1 MYLKSRTAVS
11 GEQAKEEIYSFWS
24 VLSGLQ
30 MYSIALSTVVLIP
43 YGSQI
48 HIFDNY
54 IPFSVR
60 MKEAVR
66 EGQSIFSYDPKGKA
80 TEAYRRVTE
89 EVLKDAI

>member
-1 MYLKSRTAVS
+1 MHMEVKSIS
-11 GEQAKEEIYSFWS
+11 
-24 VLSGLQ
+24 
-30 MYSIALSTVVLIP
+30 LI
-43 YGSQI
+43 I
-48 HIFDNY
+48 IFH
-54 IPFSVR
+54 FLLR

>member
-1 MYLKSRTAVS
+1 M
-11 GEQAKEEIYSFWS
+11 GIS
-24 VLSGLQ
+24 VLSAQICCITGQ
-30 MYSIALSTVVLIP
+30 NIKFNGCNIHGDWHV

>member
-1 MYLKSRTAVS
+1 MIAHKS
-11 GEQAKEEIYSFWS
+11 GEINEFSKEMKANADKMESDARNNMELLRN
-24 VLSGLQ
+24 V
-30 MYSIALSTVVLIP
+30 